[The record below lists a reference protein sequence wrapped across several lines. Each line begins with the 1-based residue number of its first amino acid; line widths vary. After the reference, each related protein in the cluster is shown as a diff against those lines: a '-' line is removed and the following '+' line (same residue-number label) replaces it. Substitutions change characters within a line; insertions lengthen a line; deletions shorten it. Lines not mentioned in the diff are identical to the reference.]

1 MVRLGL
7 KGQSEYQAVAVAVS
21 QMDSAQGKGEYLN
34 FFFMSKF
41 LLVELDDCN
50 GMTMIHFMVAVHALV
65 SSVQESK
72 SVKRL
77 VARSVPGS
85 FFVNHAVETL
95 VKPLVKLHNY
105 I

>member
-7 KGQSEYQAVAVAVS
+7 KGQSEYQAVALAVS

-50 GMTMIHFMVAVHALV
+50 GMTMIHFMVAVHGLEASLKSV
-65 SSVQESK
+65 SSLG
-72 SVKRL
+72 L
-77 VARSVPGS
+77 VARSRRSVPGS

-95 VKPLVKLHNY
+95 MKPLVKLH
-105 I
+105 